1 MARQPRRAELKL
13 GQEEKRNGGGGG
25 GDGKGK
31 TTLLT
36 LRFFANTLET
46 ELSIDGVRSDSMT

>member
-25 GDGKGK
+25 DGKGK
-31 TTLLT
+31 TTVLT

>member
-1 MARQPRRAELKL
+1 MARQPRHAELKL
-13 GQEEKRNGGGGG
+13 GQEEKRNGDGG

-31 TTLLT
+31 TTVLT